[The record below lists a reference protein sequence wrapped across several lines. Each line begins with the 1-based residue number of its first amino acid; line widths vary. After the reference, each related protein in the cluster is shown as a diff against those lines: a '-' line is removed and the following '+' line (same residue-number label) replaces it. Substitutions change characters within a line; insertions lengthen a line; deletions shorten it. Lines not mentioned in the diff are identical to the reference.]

1 MLSQPACFQSVC
13 AAVKYEEHDSHTAY
27 KTRIYSHPYCR
38 HVYIFFPQMAI
49 CKIVLGISAL
59 DVFFSPPIKIG
70 TTDEVESAA

>member
-1 MLSQPACFQSVC
+1 MI
-13 AAVKYEEHDSHTAY
+13 HTL
-27 KTRIYSHPYCR
+27 RIKHGSIATLTVGMCTF
-38 HVYIFFPQMAI
+38 FFPQMAI

>member
-1 MLSQPACFQSVC
+1 MI
-13 AAVKYEEHDSHTAY
+13 HTL
-27 KTRIYSHPYCR
+27 RIKHGSIVTLTVSMCT
-38 HVYIFFPQMAI
+38 FFPQMAI